1 MSRSILV
8 PHDGSTNA
16 QAAFRYALETFP
28 NARIVLFHAIDPF
41 EVTASDE
48 QLAPLTD
55 DWLDEQ
61 RSQAERLLED
71 AQANLELDGHD
82 DDGNR
87 NERLSRVEIETETG
101 VGSPAQV
108 IVAAVDETDT
118 DQIVIGNRGQSGAAG
133 ARMGSTAETVVKR
146 SDVPVTVVR

>member
-41 EVTASDE
+41 EVTAADE
-48 QLAPLTD
+48 QLPPLTD
-55 DWLDEQ
+55 EWLDEQ
-61 RSQAERLLED
+61 RSRAEQLFED
-71 AQANLELDGHD
+71 ARANLED
-82 DDGNR
+82 
-87 NERLSRVEIETETG
+87 EATASVEIETETG
-101 VGSPAQV
+101 VGSPAQT

-118 DQIVIGNRGQSGAAG
+118 DQIVMGNRGQSGAAG

-146 SDVPVTVVR
+146 ADVPVTIVR